1 MVKIIKKVVLF
12 LLYLQKTIEWT
23 LFRYPLVQKMWN
35 QDPSVLQ
42 NDKTAKAR
50 LQVHCSKKQRNK
62 DIPSME
68 TDCNDKELKMLNM

>member
-23 LFRYPLVQKMWN
+23 LFRYPLMQKMWN

-42 NDKTAKAR
+42 NDKTAKTR
-50 LQVHCSKKQRNK
+50 LQIHRGQKQRNK

-68 TDCNDKELKMLNM
+68 TDSNDKELKMLDM